1 MLRSPSVPALGA
13 LFGTFE
19 AQGFC
24 SPKPTLLLCF
34 HAMMEEEE
42 CKAILHRGFCS
53 QPSSQKPVEMQVC
66 GEGRPPVQSII
77 LTSFSA
83 QAPLQGA
90 RAALSNPEC
99 LYLAEM
105 LTLPCDCGEN
115 LLRA

>member
-1 MLRSPSVPALGA
+1 
-13 LFGTFE
+13 
-19 AQGFC
+19 
-24 SPKPTLLLCF
+24 
-34 HAMMEEEE
+34 
-42 CKAILHRGFCS
+42 
-53 QPSSQKPVEMQVC
+53 MQVC